1 MAEENQTQ
9 TPPLQVQDLVI
20 ALEAIQLASSRGAFK
35 IEEFTAVGQ
44 AYKNL
49 YDFFIVF
56 VIMAG
61 IASVIL
67 FGLANGPLKRMMHGI
82 R

>member
-1 MAEENQTQ
+1 MAEENQIQ

-35 IEEFTAVGQ
+35 VEEFPAVGQ

-49 YDFFIVF
+49 YDFLV
-56 VIMAG
+56 
-61 IASVIL
+61 ASGVVNPQS
-67 FGLANGPLKRMMHGI
+67 AEQTATEQPQ
-82 R
+82 

>member
-1 MAEENQTQ
+1 
-9 TPPLQVQDLVI
+9 
-20 ALEAIQLASSRGAFK
+20 
-35 IEEFTAVGQ
+35 
-44 AYKNL
+44 
-49 YDFFIVF
+49 
-56 VIMAG
+56 MAG